1 MSWVG
6 DPELLAWLSSPE
18 NAPVRYLAARDLTQP
33 PSSAAALKKLR
44 AAALA
49 WEPLRQVLD
58 LQLDDGSFPYRQKT
72 PTAQPTFS
80 ALWLMHRCGMQAD
93 DDPVARAVG
102 YLTERHLAK
111 GGLSFTTGASGSL
124 PCYTGLVVAA
134 LVKMGALETDLVQT
148 SLQWLV
154 DHQRFD
160 HKTGHAGGDEVWPYK
175 APANYGCWD
184 SVSCF
189 HGVAGA
195 FQGLAAVPAAL
206 RSDDVNQRLDEAI
219 DYLRVHHLY
228 KRSSGERPIVR
239 HMTQFFLVG
248 DYRSDLLDMLQ
259 GIADADPDLID
270 EEWVAAAVEDMEGF
284 TEEGKVTLVKNYGRK
299 VADPIP
305 LEPLGEPSR
314 FLTHQWLSIR
324 RAFGVA

>member
-1 MSWVG
+1 MGWVC
-6 DPELLAWLSSPE
+6 DPELLQWLSSPE
-18 NAPVRYLAARDLTQP
+18 NAPVRYLTARDLVEP
-33 PSSAAALKKLR
+33 RPSDAALKKLR

-80 ALWLMHRCGMQAD
+80 ALWLMHRCGMEIED
-93 DDPVARAVG
+93 EPVARAVG
-102 YLTERHLAK
+102 YLTERHLVK

-124 PCYTGLVVAA
+124 PCYIGITVAA
-134 LVKMGALETDLVQT
+134 LVRMGGFDTDLVQT
-148 SLQWLV
+148 SLRWLV

-160 HKTGHAGGDEVWPYK
+160 HNAARAGGDEVWPYK
-175 APANYGCWD
+175 APTNYGCWD

-195 FQGLAAVPAAL
+195 FQGFAAVPPAQ
-206 RSDDVNQRLDEAI
+206 RSPAVDQRLDQAI
-219 DYLRVHHLY
+219 GYLRAHHLY
-228 KRSSGERPIVR
+228 KRSSGDRPIVR

-259 GIADADPDLID
+259 GIADADPSLID
-270 EEWVAAAVEDMEGF
+270 EDWVAAAVADMEALTSDGR
-284 TEEGKVTLVKNYGRK
+284 VPLVKNYGRK
-299 VADPIP
+299 VMDPIP
-305 LEPLGEPSR
+305 FEPVGEPSR
-314 FLTHQWLSIR
+314 FLTHQWLAIR
-324 RAFGVA
+324 RTFGLR